1 MKTKNR
7 VTKLD
12 VGPNRPKQ
20 PTDPGVRVKSVKH
33 KGKTTKS

>member
-1 MKTKNR
+1 MAKRT
-7 VTKLD
+7 VKLD

-33 KGKTTKS
+33 KGQTKKS